1 MKTFFPWL
9 AAAVI
14 GSCLGCVTDGYRKA
28 SSHLPRPASNLRST
42 ANAAELK
49 TPIPLPTV
57 DPDLATPVVAA
68 SSLMD
73 AEGFEESNVVFA
85 AVAPVSPNQT
95 VDGSIVFTSGT
106 TLDEL
111 VNLALANNPAIQE
124 LAATTQ
130 KAAGFRTQVGLYANP
145 IVGYQGQQ
153 LADRGTDQH
162 TVFAQ
167 QEFATANKLQLN
179 RRVQNEALRAQLQEL
194 EAQKLRVA
202 TDIQTLYYQALGYQ
216 KQLKLIKDF
225 RALMDKGYDLA
236 QLRLKAAEGSKIDVL
251 QTKVQRSEIDL
262 MYRQTVARY
271 DAAWREIS
279 AIAGVQG
286 MTPTV
291 LAGEFPESSDAMN
304 WDNIATTIVGSSPEY
319 AAAQARIRQARAELQ
334 RHGVQAIPNL
344 TVQFGAGVDNGTNS
358 GIMNLQV
365 GAPIPV
371 FNKNQGNIAAARAE
385 YCRNLMESQRIKNA
399 IRARLA
405 TVSRDFE
412 SALEAVNV
420 YSTDILPSAQEA
432 LALAET
438 AYKAGEMDFIQ
449 LLVARRTYF
458 DSNLQY
464 VNSQAQMT
472 SAKAKVDGLVLSGS
486 LDAVI
491 DRSGSDS
498 LRGLTFSQ
506 Q

>member
-1 MKTFFPWL
+1 M
-9 AAAVI
+9 
-14 GSCLGCVTDGYRKA
+14 DGNRQA
-28 SSHLPRPASNLRST
+28 SSHSPSRNSPVKNFSLNTASSNPATIKSESSP
-42 ANAAELK
+42 ALK
-49 TPIPLPTV
+49 PT
-57 DPDLATPVVAA
+57 VVAA
-68 SSLMD
+68 SGLSD
-73 AEGFEESNVVFA
+73 TGSGASNVVFA
-85 AVAPVSPNQT
+85 AVDPSATTEFQGALIASS
-95 VDGSIVFTSGT
+95 GGT
-106 TLDEL
+106 TVDEL
-111 VNLALANNPAIQE
+111 VNLALANNPAIKE

-130 KAAGFRTQVGLYANP
+130 KAAGYRTQVGLYANP

-162 TVFAQ
+162 LMFAE

-216 KQLKLIKDF
+216 KQLTLIKDF
-225 RALMDKGYDLA
+225 QGLMNKGYELA
-236 QLRLKAAEGSKIDVL
+236 QLRLKASEGSKIDVL

-262 MYRQTVARY
+262 VYRQTQARY
-271 DAAWREIS
+271 DAAWREIA
-279 AIAGVQG
+279 AITGVQA
-286 MTPTV
+286 MSPTTLV
-291 LAGEFPESSDAMN
+291 SDFPVPANDMR
-304 WDNIATTIVGSSPEY
+304 WDDIAATLVSSSPEF
-319 AAAQARIRQARAELQ
+319 AAAQARISQARAELE

-344 TVQFGAGVDNGTNS
+344 TVQFGAGTDNGTNS
-358 GIMNLQV
+358 GMMNLQV

-385 YCRNLMESQRIKNA
+385 YCRTLMESQRIENA

-405 TVSRDFE
+405 IVSRDFE
-412 SALEAVNV
+412 SSMEAVTA
-420 YSTDILPSAQEA
+420 YGTDILPSAQEA

-458 DSNLQY
+458 ESNLQY
-464 VNSQAQMT
+464 VNSQSQLAA
-472 SAKAKVDGLVLSGS
+472 AKAKVDGFVLSGS

>member
-1 MKTFFPWL
+1 MNGNRR
-9 AAAVI
+9 V
-14 GSCLGCVTDGYRKA
+14 
-28 SSHLPRPASNLRST
+28 SSHSISRDSHVNST
-42 ANAAELK
+42 ALDSVSMTRYELQRANQ
-49 TPIPLPTV
+49 V
-57 DPDLATPVVAA
+57 FEPVVIAA
-68 SSLMD
+68 SGLIE
-73 AEGFEESNVVFA
+73 AEGSKTSNVVLA
-85 AVAPVSPNQT
+85 AVELPDSTQT
-95 VDGSIVFTSGT
+95 SDDSVKSSGGT

-111 VNLALANNPAIQE
+111 VNLAIANNPAVKE

-167 QEFATANKLQLN
+167 QEFATANKLELN

-225 RALMDKGYDLA
+225 RGLMDKSFELA

-262 MYRQTVARY
+262 IYRQTQARY

-279 AIAGVQG
+279 AVAGVQDR
-286 MTPTV
+286 TPTK
-291 LAGEFPESSDAMN
+291 LAGEFPESSDAMS
-304 WDNIATTIVGSSPEY
+304 WDSIATTIVGSSPEY
-319 AAAQARIRQARAELQ
+319 AAAQARIGQARAELQ

-344 TVQFGAGVDNGTNS
+344 TVQFGAGVDNGTQS
-358 GIMNLQV
+358 GMMNLQV

-371 FNKNQGNIAAARAE
+371 FNKNQGNIVAARAE
-385 YCRNLMESQRIKNA
+385 YCRTVMESQRIENA

-412 SALEAVNV
+412 SALEAVTV
-420 YSTDILPSAQEA
+420 YSKDILPSAQEA
-432 LALAET
+432 LALSET
-438 AYKAGEMDFIQ
+438 AYKAGEMNFIQ
-449 LLVARRTYF
+449 LLVARQTYF
-458 DSNLQY
+458 ESNLQY
-464 VNSQAQMT
+464 VNSQAQMA
-472 SAKAKVDGLVLSGS
+472 SAKAKVDGFVLSGS
-486 LDAVI
+486 LDAVM